1 MRERNVIGK
10 AQKKAWKKT
19 EVKQV
24 VRKEQ
29 KESKASKMEGKEEM
43 MEDVE

>member
-1 MRERNVIGK
+1 MYSVRHRESSIE
-10 AQKKAWKKT
+10 T
-19 EVKQV
+19 EAKQV

-29 KESKASKMEGKEEM
+29 KESKASKIERKEEI